1 MLKLNPGEV
10 GLAIDNHAAFVIEG
24 DMWRVV
30 SAGGRV
36 TRKIFVSRHDIAAI
50 WVALFSNASE
60 IVVHRTMVGWRRRC
74 WSPRHSCSRCRS
86 CWSCRTSRRSA
97 CPTEPPDLHIK

>member
-36 TRKIFVSRHDIAAI
+36 TRKIFVSRHQWFGSSFSRIRHVPASSAEQTH
-50 WVALFSNASE
+50 AELRLFFL
-60 IVVHRTMVGWRRRC
+60 VGIGV
-74 WSPRHSCSRCRS
+74 
-86 CWSCRTSRRSA
+86 
-97 CPTEPPDLHIK
+97 PPVPWPKI

>member
-50 WVALFSNASE
+50 WVAFF
-60 IVVHRTMVGWRRRC
+60 
-74 WSPRHSCSRCRS
+74 
-86 CWSCRTSRRSA
+86 
-97 CPTEPPDLHIK
+97 

>member
-36 TRKIFVSRHDIAAI
+36 TRKIFVRRHDIAPSRLHSQI
-50 WVALFSNASE
+50 NISE
-60 IVVHRTMVGWRRRC
+60 IHPSMDPLLTGQW
-74 WSPRHSCSRCRS
+74 
-86 CWSCRTSRRSA
+86 
-97 CPTEPPDLHIK
+97 

>member
-36 TRKIFVSRHDIAAI
+36 TRKIFVRRHDIAAI
-50 WVALFSNASE
+50 WAALFSSQTNASE
-60 IVVHRTMVGWRRRC
+60 IRC
-74 WSPRHSCSRCRS
+74 WQDNGRLEKTVLEPSPRLQPLS
-86 CWSCRTSRRSA
+86 
-97 CPTEPPDLHIK
+97 ELLELPDFTTLGVPYRAP